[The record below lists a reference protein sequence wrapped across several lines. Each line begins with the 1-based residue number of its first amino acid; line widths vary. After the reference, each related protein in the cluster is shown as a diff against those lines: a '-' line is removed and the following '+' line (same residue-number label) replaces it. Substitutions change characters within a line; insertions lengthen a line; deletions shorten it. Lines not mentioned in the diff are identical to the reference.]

1 MAPGPAG
8 AGTTSPRLAGRQLEA
23 VRARERASTERA
35 RAAEHRAHAHEHL
48 AAAAQ
53 GDPGTR
59 ERAEVEGTLGEIAE
73 RTALAFDEY
82 AHEHEELAA
91 VAAGVGG
98 NEAASARRRADAA
111 HERAVA
117 HEEDARALAADDEA
131 ATALHAALSEAALER
146 ARRREQ
152 EVLAEQARRGPDV
165 GGRPPAGRN
174 PGGPQTT
181 VCPRRSGP
189 AAGCTRPRAR
199 MHAERAV
206 AAERR
211 AAGDLA
217 GAAAA
222 ERSAAVMEE
231 QGRAEAFRVEAAERR
246 AEVGEVRRA
255 EATAEVSA
263 ADAARRQERRAEE
276 ERAEA
281 RIRARIERTR
291 GRRDGLRRYRPGPG
305 RISAFPGIGEPTPL
319 PEAALDDQ
327 IEAVE
332 QAIAEHGPV
341 ERHELART
349 GGRPVLGTRGAERV
363 PPSGPGRRRGPAHL
377 ADRVRAGRPRSDVGG
392 AAGQPPTRRL
402 IPARD
407 FRSPAGPGTRAAPRW
422 PCRSPRPHRAQSGT
436 RGWAPGRVWTGRS
449 PSSSGRATPEG
460 PE

>member
-1 MAPGPAG
+1 MAAPLTEVTQGAGGARAG
-8 AGTTSPRLAGRQLEA
+8 AGGAGAGGSRDDEPALAGRQLEA

-35 RAAEHRAHAHEHL
+35 RAAEHRARAHEHL

-82 AHEHEELAA
+82 AREHEELAA
-91 VAAGVGG
+91 VAAGAGG

-174 PGGPQTT
+174 PGGTADDGLSEAVRARCRMHET
-181 VCPRRSGP
+181 W
-189 AAGCTRPRAR
+189 AR

-341 ERHELART
+341 ERHELARL
-349 GGRPVLGTRGAERV
+349 VGARYW
-363 PPSGPGRRRGPAHL
+363 GPGVLNASLRQALADGAVRRISRTVYGPA
-377 ADRVRAGRPRSDVGG
+377 APDRTSAEPLGN
-392 AAGQPPTRRL
+392 
-402 IPARD
+402 
-407 FRSPAGPGTRAAPRW
+407 
-422 PCRSPRPHRAQSGT
+422 PRPGA
-436 RGWAPGRVWTGRS
+436 
-449 PSSSGRATPEG
+449 
-460 PE
+460 